1 MAISRK
7 SHSISRKLDE
17 VSPLTDAMDDL
28 PVDAVPWSVN
38 TEIAKVQRQNMYNAV
53 FFTFAGFC
61 AIIICFKILSFI
73 GLDNWIGL
81 LIIATVIAF
90 FLWKELFR
98 NIRKMT
104 LLNLVAIGTGHPWH
118 PSEIMENNSVF
129 VSDGE
134 SWHLIPPKVRISP
147 QSGSANKS
155 TLLKR
160 NDMDGKIMLRWQHPP
175 DSITRGVVSLIN
187 QALSFRDAQERDL
200 GSEDPIERARE
211 REELEFYPV
220 ERVWEE
226 TTQGSLAPEPGA
238 LLRKMRTH
246 SSEIIKKDSE

>member
-1 MAISRK
+1 
-7 SHSISRKLDE
+7 
-17 VSPLTDAMDDL
+17 MDDL
-28 PVDAVPWSVN
+28 PDDAVSWSVN
-38 TEIAKVQRQNMYNAV
+38 AEIAKVQRQNMFNAV
-53 FFTFAGFC
+53 IFTIAGFI

-81 LIIATVIAF
+81 LIITTFIAF
-90 FLWKELFR
+90 LLWKELFR

-118 PSEIMENNSVF
+118 PSEFMENNSVSI
-129 VSDGE
+129 SDGE
-134 SWHLIPPKVRISP
+134 SWHLIPPTVRISA
-147 QSGSANKS
+147 QSGSGNES

-160 NDMDGKIMLRWQHPP
+160 NDMDGKIILRWQHPP
-175 DSITRGVVSLIN
+175 DSITLGVISLIN

-200 GSEDPIERARE
+200 DSEDPIERARE

-220 ERVWEE
+220 ERVWQE

-238 LLRKMRTH
+238 LLRKMRKY
-246 SSEIIKKDSE
+246 SSEIIKKDDE

>member
-1 MAISRK
+1 
-7 SHSISRKLDE
+7 LNE
-17 VSPLTDAMDDL
+17 VSPPTDAMEDL
-28 PVDAVPWSVN
+28 PDDAGSWSVN

-73 GLDNWIGL
+73 GLDNWIVL
-81 LIIATVIAF
+81 FIITTIIAF

-134 SWHLIPPKVRISP
+134 SWHLIPPKVRIS
-147 QSGSANKS
+147 
-155 TLLKR
+155 L
-160 NDMDGKIMLRWQHPP
+160 
-175 DSITRGVVSLIN
+175 
-187 QALSFRDAQERDL
+187 F
-200 GSEDPIERARE
+200 
-211 REELEFYPV
+211 
-220 ERVWEE
+220 
-226 TTQGSLAPEPGA
+226 
-238 LLRKMRTH
+238 
-246 SSEIIKKDSE
+246 

>member
-1 MAISRK
+1 MSAQN
-7 SHSISRKLDE
+7 HSISRKLNE
-17 VSPLTDAMDDL
+17 VSPHRVAMDDL
-28 PVDAVPWSVN
+28 PADAVSWSVN
-38 TEIAKVQRQNMYNAV
+38 DEIAKVQRQNMYNAAV
-53 FFTFAGFC
+53 FTIAG
-61 AIIICFKILSFI
+61 IISTIICFKILSFI
-73 GLDNWIGL
+73 GLDNWFGF
-81 LIIATVIAF
+81 LIITTVIAF
-90 FLWKELFR
+90 FLCKELFR

-134 SWHLIPPKVRISP
+134 SWHLIPPKVRVSP
-147 QSGSANKS
+147 QSGSGNKS

-200 GSEDPIERARE
+200 GSEDPIERARK

-226 TTQGSLAPEPGA
+226 TTQGSLSPEPGA

>member
-1 MAISRK
+1 MSAQN
-7 SHSISRKLDE
+7 HSISRKLNE
-17 VSPLTDAMDDL
+17 VSPHRVAMDDL
-28 PVDAVPWSVN
+28 PADAVSWSVN
-38 TEIAKVQRQNMYNAV
+38 DEIAKVQRQNMYNAV
-53 FFTFAGFC
+53 VFTIAG
-61 AIIICFKILSFI
+61 IISTIICFKILSFI
-73 GLDNWIGL
+73 GLDNWFGF
-81 LIIATVIAF
+81 LIITTVIAF
-90 FLWKELFR
+90 FLCKELFR

-134 SWHLIPPKVRISP
+134 SWHLIPPKVRVSP
-147 QSGSANKS
+147 QSGSGNKS

-200 GSEDPIERARE
+200 GSEDPIERARK

-226 TTQGSLAPEPGA
+226 TALGSLAPEPGA

>member
-1 MAISRK
+1 MSKQI
-7 SHSISRKLDE
+7 HSISRKLDE
-17 VSPLTDAMDDL
+17 VSPLTVAMDDL
-28 PVDAVPWSVN
+28 PDDAVSWSIN
-38 TEIAKVQRQNMYNAV
+38 TEIAEVQRQNMYNAV
-53 FFTFAGFC
+53 IFAIGGFI
-61 AIIICFKILSFI
+61 AILICFKILSFI

-81 LIIATVIAF
+81 LIITSVIAF
-90 FLWKELFR
+90 LLWKELFR

-118 PSEIMENNSVF
+118 PSEVMENNSVF

-134 SWHLIPPKVRISP
+134 SWHLVPPKVRISP
-147 QSGSANKS
+147 QSGSGNES

-175 DSITRGVVSLIN
+175 DSITLGVVSLIN

-200 GSEDPIERARE
+200 DSEDPIERARE

-220 ERVWEE
+220 ERVWQE

-238 LLRKMRTH
+238 LLRKMRKH
-246 SSEIIKKDSE
+246 SSEIIKKDDE

>member
-1 MAISRK
+1 
-7 SHSISRKLDE
+7 
-17 VSPLTDAMDDL
+17 
-28 PVDAVPWSVN
+28 
-38 TEIAKVQRQNMYNAV
+38 
-53 FFTFAGFC
+53 
-61 AIIICFKILSFI
+61 
-73 GLDNWIGL
+73 
-81 LIIATVIAF
+81 
-90 FLWKELFR
+90 
-98 NIRKMT
+98 MT

-134 SWHLIPPKVRISP
+134 SWHLIPPKVRVSP
-147 QSGSANKS
+147 QSGSGNKS

-200 GSEDPIERARE
+200 GSEDPIERARK

-226 TTQGSLAPEPGA
+226 TALGSLAPEPGA